1 MRSLFIDRDGVINED
16 SYAYIKSPD
25 EWRSIPGSLEAIACA
40 QRAGFRIIVVS
51 NQSGIA
57 RGLLD
62 ITTLNAIHRR
72 LIEALARLGGRIDAF
87 LFCPHQ
93 PEDRCQCRKPK
104 AGLLLSV
111 QQRLGIDLT
120 QTTFIGDQ
128 ESDVAAAKAV
138 GARPILV
145 RTGLK
150 TADQTGSSSVADVET
165 YDTLRDAVNAIVASV

>member
-25 EWRSIPGSLEAIACA
+25 EWRSIPGSLEAIAYA

-104 AGLLLSV
+104 AGLLLSA

-120 QTTFIGDQ
+120 QTTLIGDR

-150 TADQTGSSSVADVET
+150 TADQAGFSSVADVET
-165 YDTLRDAVNAIVASV
+165 YDTLRDAVNAIVALV